1 MLTTIYYV
9 SVHKPCAVGAGH
21 IHLGLIPGSRNAGEQ
36 GLNLYKTTLSILG
49 HPNVLPQVRAPST
62 AFCTCPG
69 VPPAAFQP
77 KHRDI
82 PSNPSAPHGQPKH
95 ENHRRILPKP
105 AFPTQMRIFIIHARP
120 RGCGGGSGCSLLTQD
135 LSFLPCTS
143 PNPNTACAQLG
154 FPCATPPSIRG
165 VLGKGR

>member
-49 HPNVLPQVRAPST
+49 HPNVLLQVTAPST
-62 AFCTCPG
+62 ALCTCPG

-82 PSNPSAPHGQPKH
+82 PSNPSAPHRQPKH
-95 ENHRRILPKP
+95 ENHHHILPKT

-120 RGCGGGSGCSLLTQD
+120 RGCRGNLDAAPSLRTCHFCPVQ
-135 LSFLPCTS
+135 
-143 PNPNTACAQLG
+143 AQ
-154 FPCATPPSIRG
+154 TPI
-165 VLGKGR
+165 